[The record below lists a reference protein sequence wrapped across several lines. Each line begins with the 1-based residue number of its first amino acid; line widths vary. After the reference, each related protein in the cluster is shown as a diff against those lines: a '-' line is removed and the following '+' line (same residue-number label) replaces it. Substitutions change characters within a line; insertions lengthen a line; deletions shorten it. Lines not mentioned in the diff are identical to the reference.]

1 MTAPLPLIALP
12 AAADGI
18 GPRLPGAIY
27 ANQNGCFEVL
37 VLITDPPE
45 AARLLRRASARWA
58 VIVRDTLRAEGQ
70 PFAVGSV
77 WTNEDHLVRPG
88 RSAYATAA

>member
-1 MTAPLPLIALP
+1 MTAPLPPIALP
-12 AAADGI
+12 TAGDEI

-27 ANQNGCFEVL
+27 ANQSGRFEVL
-37 VLITDPPE
+37 ALVTDPPE

-58 VIVRDTLRAEGQ
+58 VIVRDTLRADGQ
-70 PFAVGSV
+70 PVAVGSV

-88 RSAYATAA
+88 RSAYASAA